1 MYKSIFRH
9 IANALALLP
18 MLFAAASCVNKEY
31 VIDEDKIN
39 LEVNIFQEGVVIPVG
54 TTDVIKVKD
63 LVSML
68 DEEYQQYLKAREDG
82 VYSIY
87 YADSYDFSDSLSVLK
102 EMVRMDDIDLSRDFT
117 FTLSD
122 VDVSDVKIDA
132 VNEVF
137 EERLTEAFEVPKLS
151 KGVIDGNYSYGA
163 EVYKYAI
170 DPEVLKVDVE
180 TVHHKETL
188 VSIPEDFVI
197 PEAYRNDNEI
207 IIDPSIDI
215 PDLPITIAESFGPK
229 SYDLE
234 FEMTMPEG
242 VRAIE
247 EVVMKE
253 DARVRIT
260 LEMTQSLLTSGT
272 VNPYVNLDVS
282 DIFHLTDQSSS
293 QQVGIDHILA
303 DFAMPATGGAIT
315 REYGIKSVVLN
326 DDDWRYDG
334 DGRLVLDKKINL
346 TVLGTPV
353 YNNVKTTTNHI
364 ANCGYTETFFEL
376 YVEFIDFEIDYVK
389 AVIDPVTVERSEV
402 VKFDLDPIDLPD
414 GVSRVDYIE
423 LTDDSVIEFT
433 IATENVERFEG
444 LELTLETLEVTF
456 PEGVEV
462 DGAAG
467 GKLVYTDVDLSE
479 GFTDQI
485 KIGRITLPD
494 PVNGQ
499 ITIDE
504 TIEVKAKA
512 VVQGTINTDDIT
524 VDVED
529 DAKLTVKATGMLEVA
544 DYAAVIEGYEYPVTI
559 TRTIKEEVPEAL
571 LETGEVVVYPAGNPV
586 VAIDVT
592 MPETVLPLGPV
603 KDGITIYIPELLRLK
618 DVPSEYGYDASSNT
632 LTFVDNIPSHIE
644 LPIDRLVI
652 NPVQD
657 GDKCY
662 AMGVIRVDGTV
673 GVGACTVHKKDIE
686 DLAAAD
692 PRFVV
697 KVHIPELVPSSFSLN
712 QYICNI
718 TEEVEVEIFQPGQ
731 LPDEIISIGR
741 VELGDAYAEISLDAS
756 SLPDIGNATLEL
768 DFKVDLPDL
777 IVLGEGVRDESGMIH
792 IQGSLDKDKKIVL
805 DPIKIDALDLTG
817 VDLKADEAIMEKVVV
832 DGVVTLADLEVDPD
846 EWMDKKHTVRFD
858 AAIRNI
864 TVSKVTGKVD
874 YHIDPI
880 DFSLDVTELKS
891 TINSDNFQTTV
902 DLAHVHLAIDLETNL
917 AIPAMAEAEFIPY
930 YDGQASEAIKV
941 KLEAVK
947 AASVD
952 QPRKTRYWL
961 GANRDCCPEGYTF
974 QEIPILDLIR
984 NLPDSIKM
992 SVNAGTDP
1000 EQECELIPEADYI
1013 LKADYALDIPL
1024 LIGEEF
1030 KFEFRDTLSGIDPIV
1045 STIFQTGNLVLTGEI
1060 ESSLPFELD
1069 LKARLL
1075 DVEGR
1080 VIDLEEGSG
1089 EQIIK
1094 GGNLD
1099 GSAVKTEL
1107 YLKMAKKK
1115 GADLPEID
1123 AVELNFKAR
1132 SVGHGA
1138 PITEETYVK
1147 AVLQALVPEG
1157 VTVDIRDFIPNDE
1170 EDE

>member
-1 MYKSIFRH
+1 MNRSIFRH
-9 IANALALLP
+9 IAAALAGLP

-31 VIDEDKIN
+31 VIAEDKIN
-39 LEVNIFQEGVVIPVG
+39 LEVNVFQEGVVIPVG

-102 EMVRMDDIDLSRDFT
+102 EMVKLDDIDFSQDIA

-132 VNEVF
+132 IAETF
-137 EERLTEAFEVPKLS
+137 EERLTEAFGVPALS
-151 KGVIDGNYSYGA
+151 KGIIDGNYSYGA
-163 EVYKYAI
+163 ELYKYAI
-170 DPEVLKVDVE
+170 DPEDLKVDME
-180 TVHHKETL
+180 TIHHKEIL
-188 VSIPEDFVI
+188 LSIPEGYVI
-197 PEAYRNDNEI
+197 PEEYRNDDEI
-207 IIDPSIDI
+207 SIDPTVTI
-215 PDLPITIAESFGPK
+215 PGVPVEIAESFGPK
-229 SYDLE
+229 FYELE
-234 FEMTMPEG
+234 FEMTLPEG
-242 VRAIE
+242 VRSIE
-247 EVVMKE
+247 EIVMKE
-253 DARVRIT
+253 NARLRVT
-260 LEMTQSLLTSGT
+260 LEMTQSLLTSGAI
-272 VNPYVNLDVS
+272 NPYVDLDVS
-282 DIFHLTDQSSS
+282 DIFHLTDESSS
-293 QQVGIDHILA
+293 QLVGTNHILA
-303 DFAMPATGGAIT
+303 DFVMPATGGVIT
-315 REYGIKSVVLN
+315 KEYGIESVVLN

-334 DGRLVLDKKINL
+334 QGRLVLDKRIDL
-346 TVLGTPV
+346 SVIGTPI
-353 YNNVKTTTNHI
+353 YDNVKTTTNHI
-364 ANCGYTETFFEL
+364 ANCGHTETVIEL

-389 AVIDPVTVERSEV
+389 AAIDPVTVERTEV
-402 VKFDLDPIDLPD
+402 IELDLEPIDLPD

-433 IATENVERFEG
+433 VATENLERFEG
-444 LELTLETLEVTF
+444 LDLALETLEITF

-462 DGAAG
+462 EGAVG
-467 GKLVYTDVDLSE
+467 RNLVYTDIDLSE

-485 KIGRITLPD
+485 KIGRISLPE
-494 PVNGQ
+494 PVDGK
-499 ITIDE
+499 ITIGE
-504 TIEVKAKA
+504 IVEVKAKA
-512 VVQGTINTDDIT
+512 VAQGVINTDDIPLG
-524 VDVED
+524 VAD
-529 DAKLTVKATGMLEVA
+529 DAKLTVKASGVLEVA
-544 DYAAVIEGYEYPVTI
+544 DYAAVVEGYEYPVAI
-559 TRTIKEEVPEAL
+559 SRTIKEEVPEAL
-571 LETGEVVVYPAGNPV
+571 LETGTVVVYPAGNPMIT
-586 VAIDVT
+586 IDVT
-592 MPETVLPLGPV
+592 MPETALPLGPV
-603 KDGITIYIPELLRLK
+603 KDGITITLPELLKLK
-618 DVPSEYGYDASSNT
+618 NVPSGYNYDVASNT
-632 LTFVDNIPSHIE
+632 VTFVNDIPSHIE

-652 NPVQD
+652 DPVKE

-662 AMGVIRVDGTV
+662 AMGDIKVDGTV
-673 GVGACTVHKKDIE
+673 GVGSCTVHKKDIE
-686 DLAAAD
+686 DLSAAD

-697 KVHIPELVPSSFSLN
+697 KVQVPELVPSSFSLN
-712 QYICNI
+712 QYSCNI

-756 SLPDIGNATLEL
+756 SLPDVGDASLEL
-768 DFKVDLPDL
+768 DFKVDLPDI

-792 IQGSLDKDKKIVL
+792 IKGSLNKDKKIVL
-805 DPIKIDALDLTG
+805 DPIKIDALDLSG
-817 VDLKADEAIMEKVVV
+817 IDISSEDAIVEKIAV
-832 DGVVTLADLEVDPD
+832 DGAVTLSDLEIDPD
-846 EWMDKKHTVRFD
+846 EWMGEKHTVRFD

-864 TVSKVTGKVD
+864 TVSKITGKVD
-874 YHIDPI
+874 YHMDQFGISVD
-880 DFSLDVTELKS
+880 LAELKS
-891 TINSDNFQTTV
+891 TINNDNFHTTI

-917 AIPAMAEAEFIPY
+917 AISAMAEAEFIPY
-930 YDGQASEAIKV
+930 YDGEASESIKV
-941 KLEAVK
+941 TLEALK

-961 GANRDCCPEGYTF
+961 GADSGCCPDGYTF
-974 QEIPILDLIR
+974 KEVPILDLIR
-984 NLPDSIKM
+984 NLPDSVRM
-992 SVNAGTDP
+992 YLNAGTDP

-1013 LKADYALDIPL
+1013 LKADYALDVPL

-1045 STIFQTGNLVLTGEI
+1045 STIFQAGNLVLTGEI

-1157 VTVDIRDFIPNDE
+1157 VTVDVRDFIPNDE

>member
-18 MLFAAASCVNKEY
+18 VLFAAASCVNKEY

-151 KGVIDGNYSYGA
+151 KGIIDGDYSYGA

-326 DDDWRYDG
+326 DDDWRHDV

-389 AVIDPVTVERSEV
+389 AVIDPVSVERSEV

-494 PVNGQ
+494 PVNGK

-586 VAIDVT
+586 VTIDVT
-592 MPETVLPLGPV
+592 VPETVLPLGPV

-712 QYICNI
+712 QYSCNI

-756 SLPDIGNATLEL
+756 SLPDVGNATLEL

-917 AIPAMAEAEFIPY
+917 AISAMAEAEIIPY
-930 YDGQASEAIKV
+930 YEGQASEAIKV

-1157 VTVDIRDFIPNDE
+1157 VTVDVRDFIPNDE